1 MRLPALTCL
10 ACAGPLLA
18 IVCGSTTS
26 TSPSVTTR
34 DVFRVLRSKVET
46 MATCFAFTTNLP
58 SQTSQVAGLVIF
70 MMCDHL
76 AEEALITE
84 DENGD
89 GAAEG
94 VHTPRLSLRNVAH
107 CV

>member
-26 TSPSVTTR
+26 TSPSVSTHH
-34 DVFRVLRSKVET
+34 VFRVLHSKLEET
-46 MATCFAFTTNLP
+46 QAYLLYTAHIP
-58 SQTSQVAGLVIF
+58 SKTSQITGLVIF

-76 AEEALITE
+76 AEEALIMD

-94 VHTPRLSLRNVAH
+94 VHTLRLSLRNVAH